1 MKNFSPLVRIS
12 PVFFPYLDS
21 HLYIFLGENIFFL
34 KNKIPKTVNIT
45 GDLIE
50 KILGL
55 ADRNF

>member
-12 PVFFPYLDS
+12 PVFFLYLDRHS
-21 HLYIFLGENIFFL
+21 YIFLGENIFFL
-34 KNKIPKTVNIT
+34 KNKIPKTASIKR
-45 GDLIE
+45 DLTE